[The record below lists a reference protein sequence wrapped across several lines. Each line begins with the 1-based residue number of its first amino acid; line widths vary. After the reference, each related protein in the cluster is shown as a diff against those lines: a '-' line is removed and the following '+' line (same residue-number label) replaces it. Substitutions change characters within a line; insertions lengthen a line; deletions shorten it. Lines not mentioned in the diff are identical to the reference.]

1 MVGGYIADM
10 PSHGASPNPLRDQTV
25 LITGANS
32 GIGRATAQAVASR
45 GSRVVLAV
53 RNRAAGDAVVDELVG
68 GRDRHV
74 VAQLDLADLDSV
86 RRFADQWTEPIDVLV
101 NNAGVATPRLLRTAD
116 GFEMQFGTNHL
127 GHFALTALLL
137 PLVSSRVVTVASQAE
152 RAGRLDLDDLNW
164 SRRPFRSSR
173 AYADS
178 KLANVLFTQ
187 ELTRR
192 LTASRSPVTAYSA
205 HPGLVRTA
213 IYDRPPGT
221 TPTIWDRLVPILGQD
236 PDAGALPVL
245 LAIFG
250 DIAPGSFTGPRHFAN
265 MRGGAHV
272 IGQSKQARD
281 HQLAAGLWAASERL
295 TSTQVPA

>member
-1 MVGGYIADM
+1 M
-10 PSHGASPNPLRDQTV
+10 PSHGTPPNALRDPTV

-164 SRRPFRSSR
+164 SRRPFRNSR

-272 IGQSKQARD
+272 IGLSKQARD